1 MTPSEL
7 LLIGAGGFAAGA
19 VNAVAGGGTFFSF
32 PALLAVGLPPVV
44 ANASNSVALW
54 PGSLSSAWAYRR
66 ELVAYKRYLLPMGIA
81 SLLGGV
87 AGGLLLLAA
96 GDARFAALIPWLL
109 AFATALFAFSPQLSV
124 LVKKI
129 RQRGDGV
136 MPAALR
142 LHAECAPAMPNSALQ
157 HRHGDKSAPAA
168 LAAAPINAAAQSPA
182 DHGAGSPAGWLA
194 QLLVSIYGGF
204 FGAGMGILMMAS
216 LAIGGHEDVQ
226 HINALKN
233 LLSAVIYSVTV
244 VTFIAAGAVS
254 WPHTLAMLLTASAGG
269 YAGARLARRMQGPWL
284 RRSVIA
290 VGGALTFYYFDKAR
304 G

>member
-1 MTPSEL
+1 MTPADL

-54 PGSLSSAWAYRR
+54 PGSLTGAWAYRQ
-66 ELVAYKRYLLPMGIA
+66 ELAAYKRYLLPMGVA
-81 SLLGGV
+81 SLLGG
-87 AGGLLLLAA
+87 ASGGLLLLAA

-109 AFATALFAFSPQLSV
+109 AFATLLFAFSPQLSA
-124 LVKKI
+124 LVKKM
-129 RQRGDGV
+129 RRGSNTD
-136 MPAALR
+136 
-142 LHAECAPAMPNSALQ
+142 APA
-157 HRHGDKSAPAA
+157 G
-168 LAAAPINAAAQSPA
+168 
-182 DHGAGSPAGWLA
+182 HGAGSPIGWLA
-194 QLLVSIYGGF
+194 QLLVSVYGGF

-244 VTFIAAGAVS
+244 VTFIVAGAVS

-269 YAGARLARRMQGPWL
+269 YAGARLARRLQGPWL
-284 RRSVIA
+284 RRIVIA
-290 VGGALTFYYFDKAR
+290 VGGALTLYYFDKAH

>member
-1 MTPSEL
+1 MTPSEIL
-7 LLIGAGGFAAGA
+7 LMSAGGLAAGA
-19 VNAVAGGGTFFSF
+19 VNAMAGGGTFFSF
-32 PALLAVGLPPVV
+32 PALLAVGLPPVL

-54 PGSLSSAWAYRR
+54 PGSLAGAWAYRQ
-66 ELVAYKRYLLPMGIA
+66 ELARYKRYLLPMGAA

-109 AFATALFAFSPQLSV
+109 AFATLLFAFSPQLSKALKRLRPV
-124 LVKKI
+124 LA
-129 RQRGDGV
+129 GEAG
-136 MPAALR
+136 
-142 LHAECAPAMPNSALQ
+142 
-157 HRHGDKSAPAA
+157 G
-168 LAAAPINAAAQSPA
+168 
-182 DHGAGSPAGWLA
+182 DHGAGSPAGWFV

-244 VTFIAAGAVS
+244 ITFIVAGAVS
-254 WPHTLAMLLTASAGG
+254 WPHTLVMLLSASLGG
-269 YAGARLARRMQGPWL
+269 YWGASMARKIRGPWL
-284 RRSVIA
+284 RRMVIA
-290 VGGALTFYYFDKAR
+290 VGGALSVYYFSRAP